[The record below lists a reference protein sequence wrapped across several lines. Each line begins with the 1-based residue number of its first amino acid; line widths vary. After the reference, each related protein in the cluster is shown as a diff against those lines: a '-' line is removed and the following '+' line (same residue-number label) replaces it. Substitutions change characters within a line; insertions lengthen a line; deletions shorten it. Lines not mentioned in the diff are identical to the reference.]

1 MKIRTII
8 FLTAFALGTVP
19 ILSLVAINLAGHM
32 ERHEQ
37 VLRQSMQDRA
47 GLLFS
52 KLNSSMDFTRKTF
65 QRTLSIPEFEQ
76 LLTCRNPTDRACLTI
91 QDRLLKL
98 LEKWFEIDSDCYA
111 LFLWDRDGTERLRF
125 VRSKDNAFS
134 ASLTEQNNAPLVLKK
149 VASCKRQETRVPD
162 AVISHSA
169 HNTATGTSSPALLT
183 ITIPLFDKN
192 EECIGLSR
200 LSLHIHSFLNDF
212 TDSFLIDMNG
222 KIILQVHEKAE
233 SAHPVPSLYDRLV
246 PTANKLEFQ
255 EFIQKL
261 QTPSPFSMH
270 TDRDFSVNWIPLALE
285 PAQTPLLWI
294 GSIVDRSEAMEWKK
308 SLIRNIVTIVS
319 FLTLIVFFI
328 AKRISTK
335 TDQIKTDILNGV
347 DRILNS
353 EESVRFSWRGPQ
365 ELHYLANELT
375 DLCSRYAQSREGRQ
389 KAENDLFES
398 EEKFRNLTASARDA
412 IIMVDPQGKISF
424 WNRAATNIFGFSNEE
439 ALGKPVYALISP
451 RLLKNGDTS
460 EKPYESDD
468 GPISETME
476 LRARNKDGAVFP
488 IELSLSEASI
498 HDQFHSI
505 WIIRDITVRTQ
516 LAEQEKLQQQQ
527 LIQADKMISLGLLVA
542 GVAHEINNPNSIT
555 LLNIP
560 MLTRAWLSVAPILEE
575 YYLENGDFLV
585 GGIEYREMREQ
596 VPRLF
601 KEVKESAKRIRHIV
615 SDLKDYARKDTTLL
629 MDSVNLNEV
638 ADESCRLADNLI
650 KKSTTHFRTD
660 FAPELPLIKGNKQ
673 RLKQVIINLLQNS
686 CEALEDSS
694 GGLALSTFCNEKEK
708 TVSITVYD
716 QGTGIPKDKIDKITD
731 PFFTTK
737 RPLGGTGLGLSVS
750 ASIVKEHNG
759 ILTFESEPGK
769 GTKATVTFPAIV

>member
-1 MKIRTII
+1 
-8 FLTAFALGTVP
+8 
-19 ILSLVAINLAGHM
+19 
-32 ERHEQ
+32 
-37 VLRQSMQDRA
+37 
-47 GLLFS
+47 
-52 KLNSSMDFTRKTF
+52 
-65 QRTLSIPEFEQ
+65 
-76 LLTCRNPTDRACLTI
+76 
-91 QDRLLKL
+91 
-98 LEKWFEIDSDCYA
+98 
-111 LFLWDRDGTERLRF
+111 
-125 VRSKDNAFS
+125 
-134 ASLTEQNNAPLVLKK
+134 
-149 VASCKRQETRVPD
+149 
-162 AVISHSA
+162 
-169 HNTATGTSSPALLT
+169 
-183 ITIPLFDKN
+183 
-192 EECIGLSR
+192 
-200 LSLHIHSFLNDF
+200 
-212 TDSFLIDMNG
+212 
-222 KIILQVHEKAE
+222 
-233 SAHPVPSLYDRLV
+233 
-246 PTANKLEFQ
+246 
-255 EFIQKL
+255 
-261 QTPSPFSMH
+261 
-270 TDRDFSVNWIPLALE
+270 
-285 PAQTPLLWI
+285 
-294 GSIVDRSEAMEWKK
+294 
-308 SLIRNIVTIVS
+308 
-319 FLTLIVFFI
+319 
-328 AKRISTK
+328 
-335 TDQIKTDILNGV
+335 
-347 DRILNS
+347 
-353 EESVRFSWRGPQ
+353 
-365 ELHYLANELT
+365 
-375 DLCSRYAQSREGRQ
+375 
-389 KAENDLFES
+389 
-398 EEKFRNLTASARDA
+398 
-412 IIMVDPQGKISF
+412 
-424 WNRAATNIFGFSNEE
+424 
-439 ALGKPVYALISP
+439 
-451 RLLKNGDTS
+451 
-460 EKPYESDD
+460 
-468 GPISETME
+468 
-476 LRARNKDGAVFP
+476 
-488 IELSLSEASI
+488 
-498 HDQFHSI
+498 
-505 WIIRDITVRTQ
+505 
-516 LAEQEKLQQQQ
+516 
-527 LIQADKMISLGLLVA
+527 